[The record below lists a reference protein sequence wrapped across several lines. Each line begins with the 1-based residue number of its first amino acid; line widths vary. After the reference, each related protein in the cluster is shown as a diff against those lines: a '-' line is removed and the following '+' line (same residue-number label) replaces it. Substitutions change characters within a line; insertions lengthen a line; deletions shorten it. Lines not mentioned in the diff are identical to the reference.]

1 MLAFKW
7 VTYFANFV
15 SFSSLP
21 QNSLKF
27 GRLGKKTSIKKEI
40 CFTNC
45 EVYVRAALIV
55 HAGLGSTKV

>member
-1 MLAFKW
+1 MVYVYRLQ
-7 VTYFANFV
+7 Y
-15 SFSSLP
+15 
-21 QNSLKF
+21 LKF

-55 HAGLGSTKV
+55 HAGFGSIKV